1 MISGPA
7 LFSVAETFDFS
18 VLVLLAVFGLTALRQ
33 VGSLRLQIWQ
43 IMFGGALAVLLS
55 GKIGVLEALEAV
67 DPDVML
73 FLFGMFVVGEGL
85 NRSGYLEVLAGK
97 LLGRARSVDGLV
109 LLLIFAAGGLSA
121 LLMNDTV
128 AIMGTPLVLE
138 LSRRYRLSPKL
149 LLLALAFGV
158 TTGSVMSPIGNPQNL
173 LIAVQSG
180 FENPFLVF
188 FRYLGVATL
197 LNLFVVYL
205 VLRLGFSRE
214 FRKGPLEL
222 FEAEITDPE
231 LARASKFSLLLL
243 LGLVACKVGVLF
255 LAPELDFRLTWIA
268 LLASLPVL
276 LSRRRMEILKK
287 LDWQTL
293 VFFASMFVLMQSV
306 WDSGFFQGLLAVS
319 GFDPT
324 ALPIIFLLSIGLSQ
338 LISNVPFVALYLPT
352 MGSFGASGV
361 HCLALAAGSTIAGNF
376 MILGAA
382 SNVIILQNAEKKGF
396 NLSFFDFLSY
406 GSIITVLNT
415 FIYLFLLNRSLSS
428 GQI

>member
-7 LFSVAETFDFS
+7 LSSVADAFDFS

-55 GKIGVLEALEAV
+55 GKIGVWEALKAV

-85 NRSGYLEVLAGK
+85 NRSGYLGVLAGK
-97 LLGRARSVDGLV
+97 LLGRARTVDGLV
-109 LLLIFAAGGLSA
+109 LLLIFSAGGLSA

-173 LIAVQSG
+173 LVAVQSG
-180 FENPFLVF
+180 FENPFLAF
-188 FRYLGVATL
+188 FRYLGAATL

-205 VLRLGFSRE
+205 VLRLGFASE
-214 FRKGPLEL
+214 FRKGPLEP
-222 FEAEITDPE
+222 FKAEIADPE
-231 LARASKFSLLLL
+231 LALVSKLSLLLL
-243 LGLVACKVGVLF
+243 LGLIACKIGLLS

-276 LSRRRMEILKK
+276 LNRRRIEVLQK

-324 ALPIIFLLSIGLSQ
+324 ALSTIFLLSIGLSQ

-352 MGSFGASGV
+352 MEAIGASKAQA
-361 HCLALAAGSTIAGNF
+361 LALAAGSTIAGNF
-376 MILGAA
+376 TVLGAA
-382 SNVIILQNAEKKGF
+382 SNVIIVQNAEKKGF
-396 NLSFFDFLSY
+396 KLSFLDFIRY
-406 GSIITVLNT
+406 GLIITVLNT
-415 FIYLFLLNRSLSS
+415 FIYLFLLNRFLLS
-428 GQI
+428 GRI